1 MRVIFNNREKDDD
14 YIDTSKYG
22 NYYRPHIKPNHNA
35 KYSVLFILIIISI
48 FVLWWGGFLKPADK
62 ELLHVQLLD
71 RICEA
76 SVEYVKKPNN
86 KEGIYGA
93 NIPGRVIYIQLNELI
108 EHEYIEG
115 NLKDIRTGDPIA
127 TSTNIRLEVL
137 SEDDV
142 MCSGLAFPED
152 DRIIPEVFLIGEPV
166 MTINSG
172 VNFVDPGA
180 YATDNRDGNI
190 TNQIIRSGHVDINT
204 PGTYYIY
211 YIVKD
216 KAGNLSQKIART
228 IIII

>member
-1 MRVIFNNREKDDD
+1 MRVIFNNREEDDD

-22 NYYRPHIKPNHNA
+22 NYYRPRLKPNHNA
-35 KYSVLFILIIISI
+35 KYSVLFILIIISF
-48 FVLWWGGFLKPADK
+48 FVLWWGGFLKPVDK

-142 MCSGLAFPED
+142 MC
-152 DRIIPEVFLIGEPV
+152 
-166 MTINSG
+166 
-172 VNFVDPGA
+172 
-180 YATDNRDGNI
+180 
-190 TNQIIRSGHVDINT
+190 
-204 PGTYYIY
+204 
-211 YIVKD
+211 
-216 KAGNLSQKIART
+216 
-228 IIII
+228 